1 MQAFKPIPRLGLA
14 LAAIAIHHH
23 LAAKVCHTKRVNE
36 HQLQPISQKL
46 YKFSGVRSCLAG
58 YKIAALGFL
67 ERPAGAINYGSL
79 SIDRSTDR
87 LLTINCSTDH

>member
-36 HQLQPISQKL
+36 LRITADQSKL
-46 YKFSGVRSCLAG
+46 YKFSGVHGCLAG

-67 ERPAGAINYGSL
+67 ERPAGAIS
-79 SIDRSTDR
+79 
-87 LLTINCSTDH
+87 

>member
-46 YKFSGVRSCLAG
+46 YKFSGVHSCLAR

-67 ERPAGAINYGSL
+67 ERPAGAM
-79 SIDRSTDR
+79 TDGTYFVR
-87 LLTINCSTDH
+87 TRK

>member
-36 HQLQPISQKL
+36 LRITADQSKL
-46 YKFSGVRSCLAG
+46 YKFSGVHSCLAG

-67 ERPAGAINYGSL
+67 ERPAGAMN
-79 SIDRSTDR
+79 RHVPKT
-87 LLTINCSTDH
+87 